1 MLDTITTIATG
12 IGYGVLTVF
21 ALLFTIAVYGVV
33 RPWEPSDTDSSDTR
47 DAENTIN
54 AIIEEELPEPEQYDW
69 ITTEPK
75 PITGIDWSQYG
86 PEPTALDDVLTALRD
101 SHTVHP
107 YAQSPGPITDRW
119 QWSDGHAGVYAER
132 PTFYAVADGDRVEVT
147 PDLSTWDGWDTDEYE
162 IEPAYT
168 AGDSW
173 EREHVRD

>member
-12 IGYGVLTVF
+12 IGYGMLTIV
-21 ALLFTIAVYGVV
+21 ALLVAAVLWAAFG
-33 RPWEPSDTDSSDTR
+33 PTDGTDSSDTR
-47 DAENTIN
+47 EAENTIN

-69 ITTEPK
+69 IATDPD
-75 PITGIDWSQYG
+75 PVTGIDWSQYG

-107 YAQSPGPITDRW
+107 YAQSPGALTDRW

-162 IEPAYT
+162 VDPAYT